1 MYDRTLF
8 LLVGNPLT
16 ELTTFANRVL
26 IPTLV
31 RELDMP
37 EPVVGDFIQTTQ
49 RLATKLRIDPK
60 EAKQKHLTNI
70 LGMLF
75 GKLRNGANQGKP
87 LVLIRENDVYDRRA
101 KALRS
106 VPTDYRRIAVEMVSR
121 KRGVSTVY
129 DPVLKSEGFDEV
141 WRFSFN
147 PETLEYAWLEGGW
160 EEEPELPEGETV
172 LAEEEVEAVSTSDRE
187 AA

>member
-1 MYDRTLF
+1 MRK
-8 LLVGNPLT
+8 
-16 ELTTFANRVL
+16 
-26 IPTLV
+26 LV
-31 RELDMP
+31 RRARARTSRP
-37 EPVVGDFIQTTQ
+37 PNTSAQ
-49 RLATKLRIDPK
+49 P
-60 EAKQKHLTNI
+60 
-70 LGMLF
+70 
-75 GKLRNGANQGKP
+75 NQNKP

-147 PETLEYAWLEGGW
+147 PETLEYAWVEVYRDTAICAARQLTGVAERLSAGRSLRCHIQVLPMLEGG
-160 EEEPELPEGETV
+160 G
-172 LAEEEVEAVSTSDRE
+172 ARE
-187 AA
+187 SAGRISPRVTPHSAAPASHASEK